1 MAIRNV
7 RRPVGP
13 KPPSESGDGRVYAG
27 GSPYF
32 NEATGTYR
40 PGTPKDIL
48 DRVYGRGRKGD
59 RPDRGINPPRPPRG
73 RKPGKGDG
81 RRTIMPVPPKGEK
94 RPIRKPIKPI
104 NKPGVNPT
112 KKKTGPRPSNRN
124 DIIRN
129 MIKPDGTRVLTT
141 NPRKHKGWR

>member
-13 KPPSESGDGRVYAG
+13 KPPSGSGDGRVYAG

-73 RKPGKGDG
+73 RKPKPGDDG
-81 RRTIMPVPPKGEK
+81 RRTIMPVPPKGGK
-94 RPIRKPIKPI
+94 RRPMIDPEDRSRK
-104 NKPGVNPT
+104 
-112 KKKTGPRPSNRN
+112 
-124 DIIRN
+124 
-129 MIKPDGTRVLTT
+129 LTT
-141 NPRKHKGWR
+141 RKQNQRGWR